1 MQWTVRYFGYMRH
14 KWNLPDTGAGNDTSA
29 NNVTLTE
36 GAIAYWKRKQAIW
49 GDLMKKAD
57 IVFRNCNPAYE
68 SPL

>member
-1 MQWTVRYFGYMRH
+1 MRH
-14 KWNLPDTGAGNDTSA
+14 KWNLPKTGAGNDTGA